1 MTGSMTART
10 AAGTA
15 PLLCLMGPTASGKS
29 AAAMAL
35 ARRLPIEIVSVDSAL
50 VYRGMDIG
58 TAKPSD
64 AERAAVPHHLIN
76 LIDPA
81 ESYSAARFVAD
92 ADAAIA
98 GIRARK
104 RIPVLVG
111 GTMLYF
117 KALREGLDDMPA
129 SDLAIRAD
137 IEREA
142 AAEGWAAM
150 HRRLAE
156 VDPQT
161 AARLAPLDAQRIS
174 RALEVWRGSGQTLSS
189 LQRGAASRSSNARS
203 LVSIALEPSDRA
215 ALHERIAKRF
225 DTMLAA
231 GLIDE
236 VARLH
241 ARDDMSERMPA
252 MRCVGYRQVWD
263 FLEGRIDRST
273 MRERAIVATRQLAK
287 RQITWLR
294 STPDRIVIDS
304 LAADAIA
311 QVVMKAIESIGDRN
325 DRGA

>member
-1 MTGSMTART
+1 MTA
-10 AAGTA
+10 AHA

-35 ARRLPIEIVSVDSAL
+35 ARHLPIEIVSVDSAL

-58 TAKPSD
+58 TAKPGD
-64 AERAAVPHHLIN
+64 AERAAVSHHLID

-81 ESYSAARFVAD
+81 ESYSAARFVTD

-98 GIRARK
+98 DIRARG
-104 RIPVLVG
+104 RVPVLVG

-117 KALREGLDDMPA
+117 KALREGLDDMPS
-129 SDLAIRAD
+129 SDLAIRTE

-142 AAEGWAAM
+142 AADGWAAM

-156 VDPQT
+156 VDPKT
-161 AARLAPLDAQRIS
+161 AARLAPLDSQRIS
-174 RALEVWRGSGQTLSS
+174 RALEVWRASGRTLSS
-189 LQRGAASRSSNARS
+189 MQQATASCGHDARS
-203 LVSIALEPSDRA
+203 LVAIALEPSDRS
-215 ALHERIAKRF
+215 ALHRRIETRF
-225 DTMLAA
+225 DAMLNA

-241 ARDDMSERMPA
+241 ARGDLHERMPS

-263 FLEGRIDRST
+263 FLEGRIDRDT
-273 MRERAIVATRQLAK
+273 MRERAIAATRQLAK
-287 RQITWLR
+287 RQLTWLR

-304 LAADAIA
+304 LANDAIER
-311 QVVMKAIESIGDRN
+311 VVMIGLASGSRISG
-325 DRGA
+325 R